1 MFPTTTTIPC
11 PPYSCGPIPIVGV
24 VIVAGPTPNANCDYS
39 SFLTCATPVEV
50 LDFEYAP
57 GSFENQPQGEEV
69 KCTAG
74 TLSYDGVFGSSIV
87 SVTCL

>member
-11 PPYSCGPIPIVGV
+11 PPNTCGPIPIVGV
-24 VIVAGPTPNANCDYS
+24 VFATAPTPDANCIYRS
-39 SFLTCATPVEV
+39 VLTCATAAET

-57 GSFENQPQGEEV
+57 GSFENQPQGEV
-69 KCTAG
+69 VSCMGG
-74 TLSYDGVFGSSIV
+74 TLSYDGVSGSAII